1 MSRWVCHVK
10 EGVFVK
16 AHQAYL
22 KTRQVIK
29 KKKLIKFEI
38 LDDKL
43 RLVRYLDSITSKF
56 AFVQAFCTSL
66 NDNTYGTKYALSV
79 NTVVLCSHVAHC
91 LF

>member
-1 MSRWVCHVK
+1 M
-10 EGVFVK
+10 K

-56 AFVQAFCTSL
+56 AFVQAFCTNL
-66 NDNTYGTKYALSV
+66 NDNTYGTKYALSGNKSAGLKV
-79 NTVVLCSHVAHC
+79 SDVRCQSSFVTTKKW
-91 LF
+91 F